1 MAENSSSEPEET
13 NSDVILG
20 RYKDMTA
27 QCQNIVTKM
36 HELTLEVRRLNK
48 TYIIHVYI
56 VPLINVNILIANN

>member
-1 MAENSSSEPEET
+1 MAESSSSEPEET

-36 HELTLEVRRLNK
+36 HELTLEVSRPVEL
-48 TYIIHVYI
+48 IIHVYI
-56 VPLINVNILIANN
+56 MLNMNLYIVLVNN